1 MLKIHRMFR
10 INLGNKAKSGS
21 MPDSERDERPARFA
35 ILLFS
40 LLVLAGTS
48 GFATT
53 ANAEVLG
60 NIAASA
66 VLLAG
71 LASMYKNRI
80 LLVVGVVLL
89 VPALAARWAFFWHD
103 ASSQAPVSI
112 LFSLLFTAFNASA
125 LFLYIQRRGSPT
137 NDTVYGG
144 ICVYV
149 LVGYCFAL
157 VFMLL
162 EILSPGS
169 FFYAHA
175 APVGIVQIESQLIYF
190 SFSTLTTVGFG
201 DITPLTP
208 PAKAF
213 AMIEAVVG
221 PMFVAVFLARLVGVR
236 TSSH

>member
-1 MLKIHRMFR
+1 MR
-10 INLGNKAKSGS
+10 A
-21 MPDSERDERPARFA
+21 PAREARPVRFT

-40 LLVLAGTS
+40 LLVLGASS

-53 ANAEVLG
+53 GLGEVLG

-71 LASMYKNRI
+71 LVSMYRNRI
-80 LLVVGVVLL
+80 LLVVGCVLL
-89 VPALAARWAFFWHD
+89 VPALAARWTFFWLQ
-103 ASSQAPVSI
+103 ASALAPVSI
-112 LFSLLFTAFNASA
+112 LFSLLFAGFNAGA
-125 LFLYIQRRGSPT
+125 LFVYIQRRGSPT

-149 LVGYCFAL
+149 LLGYCFAL

-162 EILSPGS
+162 EILVPGS
-169 FFYAHA
+169 FYFAHEP
-175 APVGIVQIESQLIYF
+175 PVGIPQIESQLIYF

-201 DITPLTP
+201 DITPLAA
-208 PAKAF
+208 PAKSF

-236 TSSH
+236 TSSR

>member
-1 MLKIHRMFR
+1 MFNIHR
-10 INLGNKAKSGS
+10 GNQETNGFTRQSA
-21 MPDSERDERPARFA
+21 PQDRQTRFA

-40 LLVLAGTS
+40 LIVLGGAS

-53 ANAEVLG
+53 SIGELLG
-60 NIAASA
+60 SIAASL

-80 LLVVGVVLL
+80 LIVVGCVLL
-89 VPALAARWAFFWHD
+89 VPALAARWTFFWLQ
-103 ASSQAPVSI
+103 ASELMLVST
-112 LFSLLFTAFNASA
+112 LFSLLFTGFNAGA
-125 LFLYIQRRGSPT
+125 LFVYIQRRGSPA

-149 LVGYCFAL
+149 LLGYCFAL

-162 EILSPGS
+162 EILTPGS
-169 FFYAHA
+169 FYYSHGN
-175 APVGIVQIESQLIYF
+175 PVGIVQIESRLIYF

-201 DITPLTP
+201 DITPLTQ
-208 PAKAF
+208 PAKSL

-221 PMFVAVFLARLVGVR
+221 PIFVAVFIARLVGVR